1 MNPPLRNGI
10 KTEPYKQKRRQI
22 SNVFNEDC
30 MIGMARYPDK
40 FFDLAI
46 VDPPYGI
53 KEHGGK
59 CRTSFVL
66 QKNGSKR
73 LVKDASYSKKNWDT
87 SIPSEEYFQELFRV
101 STEQIIW
108 GENHYPSFGKGRIVW
123 DKVNYGGDQSACE
136 IAFYSGNERVDIVR
150 YMWRGMMQGESI
162 SKGMRKQGNVHLNEK
177 RIHPTQKPIAL
188 YRWLLDK
195 YGNGCEKI
203 LDTHMGSQSSRIA
216 AYTLGF
222 SYWGWE
228 IDREY
233 FQAGCK
239 RFNEETAQ
247 LCAFAP
253 NTFSLSNNQ

>member
-1 MNPPLRNGI
+1 MNTG
-10 KTEPYKQKRRQI
+10 KKI
-22 SNVFNEDC
+22 SKAFNEDC
-30 MIGMARYPDK
+30 MIGMARFPDK

-59 CRTSFVL
+59 CRTGFAI

-73 LVKDASYSKKNWDT
+73 LVRDPGYSKKNWDNC
-87 SIPSEEYFQELFRV
+87 SPLPEYFHELFRV
-101 STEQIIW
+101 SKEQIIW
-108 GENHYPSFGKGRIVW
+108 GENHFPSFGKGRIVW
-123 DKVNYGGDQSACE
+123 DKVNHGGDQCACE
-136 IAFYSGNERVDIVR
+136 IAFYSGNERIDLVR

-162 SKGMRKQGNVHLNEK
+162 TKGMRKQGNVQLNEK

-188 YRWLLDK
+188 YRWLLNK
-195 YGNGCEKI
+195 YGIGCNKI

-216 AYTLGF
+216 AYHLGF

-228 IDREY
+228 IDKDY

-239 RFNEETAQ
+239 RFKEETAQ
-247 LCAFAP
+247 LCAFALNAFP
-253 NTFSLSNNQ
+253 LAHNQ